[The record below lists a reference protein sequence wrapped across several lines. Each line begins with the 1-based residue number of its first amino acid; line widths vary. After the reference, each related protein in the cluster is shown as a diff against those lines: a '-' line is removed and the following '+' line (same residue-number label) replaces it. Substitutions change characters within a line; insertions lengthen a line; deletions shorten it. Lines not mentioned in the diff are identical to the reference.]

1 MKISKIKIGILFFIL
16 FIMLV
21 ETISLAIS
29 NVQED
34 NKEIKSIKES
44 ILEDETIELNK
55 EEQETLELI
64 NKYRKQNGLE
74 YLKIYPKLQ
83 ETAEIKAKDIV
94 EKEYFSHTSPDLGTP
109 FELMDKTGVFYK
121 VAGENLAGN
130 ISPEKAVE
138 AWINSPTHKEN
149 ILEERFAYTGI
160 SVVESPV
167 YGRVFVQMFIGIE

>member
-74 YLKIYPKLQ
+74 CLKIYPK
-83 ETAEIKAKDIV
+83 
-94 EKEYFSHTSPDLGTP
+94 
-109 FELMDKTGVFYK
+109 
-121 VAGENLAGN
+121 
-130 ISPEKAVE
+130 
-138 AWINSPTHKEN
+138 
-149 ILEERFAYTGI
+149 
-160 SVVESPV
+160 
-167 YGRVFVQMFIGIE
+167 

>member
-94 EKEYFSHTSPDLGTP
+94 KKEYF
-109 FELMDKTGVFYK
+109 
-121 VAGENLAGN
+121 
-130 ISPEKAVE
+130 
-138 AWINSPTHKEN
+138 
-149 ILEERFAYTGI
+149 
-160 SVVESPV
+160 
-167 YGRVFVQMFIGIE
+167 